1 MFSRSKSGTYRA
13 RQIHRWLGLFI
24 GIQFIAWT
32 VGGLYFSWTDLDEI
46 HGDHLQNPSPFV
58 AADAEWASPS
68 LALNAIRV
76 RESVDS
82 VAGLGIVELLGRP
95 TYRIEYFTRANGE
108 TLRRTQLA
116 DAVTGRLRPAVSRD
130 EAVRIAT
137 AAFVPRAPVNQV
149 EYLTRDSIGGH
160 HEYRN
165 QPLPAWAV
173 GFDHSTGATAYIT
186 AEQGQV
192 QRIRHQQWRIFDFL
206 WMLHTMDFVGRDDF
220 NNLVL
225 RAFSVLGLLT
235 IGSGFVLFL
244 LTSSPYRN
252 AVRRRATREAPPERT
267 FADAQR

>member
-68 LALNAIRV
+68 LALNAIRA

-82 VAGLGIVELLGRP
+82 VAGLG
-95 TYRIEYFTRANGE
+95 
-108 TLRRTQLA
+108 
-116 DAVTGRLRPAVSRD
+116 RLRPAIS
-130 EAVRIAT
+130 
-137 AAFVPRAPVNQV
+137 
-149 EYLTRDSIGGH
+149 
-160 HEYRN
+160 
-165 QPLPAWAV
+165 
-173 GFDHSTGATAYIT
+173 
-186 AEQGQV
+186 
-192 QRIRHQQWRIFDFL
+192 
-206 WMLHTMDFVGRDDF
+206 RDDF

-235 IGSGFVLFL
+235 IGSGFVLFV

-252 AVRRRATREAPPERT
+252 AMRRRAMREAPPERT
-267 FADAQR
+267 FADARR